1 MFSPLS
7 YLPERRRG
15 PAERIVLFSLGLG
28 AWAGAAVSRPG
39 WPAGE
44 GPAGW
49 VLLALLLALWL
60 VACRALATPDRD
72 AAGRERADEER
83 VAARRP
89 LTPAEAA
96 ALGVLAHAA
105 AVLCR
110 WLPAIWEGRV
120 TRYTTGES
128 RCSHGIYF
136 NGWGRPY
143 RHEEVFLAESLFT
156 RELGAALATYLHE
169 HAHLFGTDGS
179 RRFTDE
185 LTCLIEGV
193 VTHRRHLDAC
203 EAQWETA
210 RERVL
215 AERLARPPVPAQ
227 DAPRGASNHDLTAP
241 ATAATARSAIIPSS
255 VPRS

>member
-1 MFSPLS
+1 MLSPLS

-15 PAERIVLFSLGLG
+15 PAERLVLFSLGLG
-28 AWAGAAVSRPG
+28 AWAAAAACRPQ
-39 WPAGE
+39 WIAAD

-49 VLLALLLALWL
+49 TLLALLLALWL
-60 VACRALATPDRD
+60 VACRALAAPDRD

-89 LTPAEAA
+89 LTPAEAT

-128 RCSHGIYF
+128 RCSLGIYF

-143 RHEEVFLAESLFT
+143 RNEEVFLAESLFA

-203 EAQWETA
+203 EAQWEAA

-215 AERLARPPVPAQ
+215 AERLARPSALVRE
-227 DAPRGASNHDLTAP
+227 APRGSSNHDLP
-241 ATAATARSAIIPSS
+241 AAAMAAADRSAITPGGA
-255 VPRS
+255 PRS